1 MNNSTLNWVVTALLI
16 PLAFG
21 AYVYAFAI
29 DGKAE
34 DRAQT
39 VKQEVQQQAQE
50 IKKDL
55 KEQIVQSEQRVQEA
69 LKELKELIKN
79 GGRPTP

>member
-1 MNNSTLNWVVTALLI
+1 MNNGTLNWVITALLI

-29 DGKAE
+29 DRQSEVRARAAE
-34 DRAQT
+34 QDAIQVALETKR
-39 VKQEVQQQAQE
+39 
-50 IKKDL
+50 DL

-69 LKELKELIKN
+69 LKELKELVLEQRKN
-79 GGRPTP
+79 